1 MGDSQTVMHFVRS
14 ARDQAAFQRYSPRGD
29 ERFVRVG
36 VVDVGRARTLAM
48 PQPAVDC
55 IVLWTTAALANVSA
69 ACVSSH
75 TDAPTAYK
83 GCRPVFKSA
92 IQKCVRR
99 GMPDDCARFAWG
111 LVHAGGL
118 DQLLRRALV
127 ILVEDAIAL
136 PEVPVLV
143 WLMAAHAK
151 GFCLDA
157 TDIGLVVN
165 AMYRA
170 AALPVRDCMPRP
182 EPSVE
187 ARARLG
193 DSANHPLVDSIL
205 LRVCYGGTPG
215 DMRMLARAAS
225 LWQARLGD
233 AAGTAWHETVES
245 LVNAVGS
252 APGSASGAADGGTP
266 LPDVMASLVASVP
279 IEAADFHCFPHICA
293 EVAQATQGR
302 YTAEVVREAI
312 WHHRSGVNLKRP
324 WINPATPTALESTTT
339 TAAAALVEWT
349 DDRVDAAA
357 LVRTAQCWTVVCTHL
372 NRTARRAIDRVSAT
386 VAHATNDST
395 DLGHRTGQKR
405 SRTMADIDKG
415 LPAVANKDRRVIGP
429 TQRSIQSFFRPGAR
443 S

>member
-1 MGDSQTVMHFVRS
+1 MSDAQAVMHFVRS
-14 ARDQAAFQRYSPRGD
+14 ASDQATFQRHSPRGD

-48 PQPAVDC
+48 PQAAVDC
-55 IVLWTTAALANVSA
+55 VVLWTTAAMAESA
-69 ACVSSH
+69 ACASPH

-83 GCRPVFKSA
+83 ECRPFFKSA

-99 GMPDDCARFAWG
+99 GMPKECARFAWG

-151 GFCLDA
+151 GFCLEA
-157 TDIGLVVN
+157 ADIGLVVN

-170 AALPVRDCMPRP
+170 AALPVRDCMPQP
-182 EPSVE
+182 EPSAE

-193 DSANHPLVDSIL
+193 EAANHPLVDSIL

-225 LWQARLGD
+225 LWQARLGGAARMEWHD
-233 AAGTAWHETVES
+233 AAES
-245 LVNAVGS
+245 LVSDIGS
-252 APGSASGAADGGTP
+252 APDPASGAAGGDTP
-266 LPDVMASLVASVP
+266 LPDAMASLVASVP

-293 EVAQATQGR
+293 EVAQTTRGR
-302 YTAEVVREAI
+302 YAGEAVREAI
-312 WHHRSGVNLKRP
+312 WHHRSGINLKRP
-324 WINPATPTALESTTT
+324 WVNPATPTFLESI
-339 TAAAALVEWT
+339 TATPLAEWT
-349 DDRVDAAA
+349 DDRVDGAA
-357 LVRTAQCWTVVCTHL
+357 LARTAQCWTVVCAQVD
-372 NRTARRAIDRVSAT
+372 RAARRAIDRVSTA
-386 VAHATNDST
+386 VAHAANDST
-395 DLGHRTGQKR
+395 DIRHPTGQKR
-405 SRTMADIDKG
+405 SRAAAGIDKRP
-415 LPAVANKDRRVIGP
+415 LVVANKAHGVLGP